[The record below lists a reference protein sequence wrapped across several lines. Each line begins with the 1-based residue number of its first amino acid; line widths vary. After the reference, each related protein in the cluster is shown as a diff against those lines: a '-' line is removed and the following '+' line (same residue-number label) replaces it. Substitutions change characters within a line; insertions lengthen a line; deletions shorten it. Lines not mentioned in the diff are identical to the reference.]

1 MAKFLFGPERY
12 RLDLHWEKAIY
23 ETKGVCKLKNAVFSG
38 PALSDAEEVQSNDEI
53 LLDFYSQYIVLVKN
67 IYVGKLSWGAVK
79 YNGDNTISL
88 MNAKITHNTELN
100 RVPKLKDT
108 DYLVIDTSNHEMAV
122 HMFNLTYKTYVVN
135 EGGES
140 YNFRK

>member
-1 MAKFLFGPERY
+1 MLLGEKY
-12 RLDLHWEKAIY
+12 RLEAHWKKAMY
-23 ETKGVCKLKNAVFSG
+23 EREGVCNLKKAYFSG
-38 PALSDAEEVQSNDEI
+38 PALSDAEEVQPNDEI

-67 IYVGKLSWGAVK
+67 VYVGKLSWGAIK
-79 YNGDNTISL
+79 YNKNNTISL
-88 MNAKITHNTELN
+88 SDAKITHISELN
-100 RVPKLKDT
+100 RVPKLENN

-135 EGGES
+135 KGGES